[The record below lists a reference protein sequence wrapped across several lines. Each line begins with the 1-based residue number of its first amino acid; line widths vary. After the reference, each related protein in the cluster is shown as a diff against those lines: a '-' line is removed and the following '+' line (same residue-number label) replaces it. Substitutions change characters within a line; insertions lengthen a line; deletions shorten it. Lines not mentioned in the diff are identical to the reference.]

1 MDYLDCI
8 MLAYERQIT
17 GIIAALNVIA

>member
-17 GIIAALNVIA
+17 GIIAALNVVA